1 MQFALLQTTCS
12 LAFPKRHAMYT
23 PDKNDYLYNTAVI
36 VAGKLTAVTG
46 KHRHVPPKTPRT
58 CCLILQHP
66 VNMKKHKHP
75 GHTTIG
81 CSFLRRDNGNSE
93 PPCFNHLWDTQRR
106 RACDTENNPVALLPW
121 HQHLED
127 ARVVNR
133 VFGLL
138 PLLTDSYLLGF

>member
-1 MQFALLQTTCS
+1 MSFWLQLNGMSFFFHCTTCS
-12 LAFPKRHAMYT
+12 LPYSKRPVAWPSPNGMQCT
-23 PDKNDYLYNTAVI
+23 PQTKT
-36 VAGKLTAVTG
+36 TTC
-46 KHRHVPPKTPRT
+46 KTPRT